1 MAKIKKEIS
10 HSELL
15 SKCIVEGMQEN
26 KAKDIVV
33 IDLRGLSS
41 AVCDFFVIC
50 SGSSDTQID
59 AIADSVD
66 EEVWKGMQINPHV
79 VEGKAN
85 REWILMDYYDVVVHV
100 FHKEKREFFKLEDLW
115 GDAVFTNIPD

>member
-1 MAKIKKEIS
+1 
-10 HSELL
+10 
-15 SKCIVEGMQEN
+15 
-26 KAKDIVV
+26 
-33 IDLRGLSS
+33 
-41 AVCDFFVIC
+41 
-50 SGSSDTQID
+50 
-59 AIADSVD
+59 
-66 EEVWKGMQINPHV
+66 MQINPHV